1 MDAELSNRE
10 LREESAAKLPLRRG
24 LLFIAVGLA
33 GVFGT
38 WVAQRNGA
46 LAGWQPPLGLFSVVV
61 AQFALLL
68 GIGSLSAVVIRSIRG
83 PAARAVGTT
92 VEVANISRYE
102 RDGQGNYSAV
112 TVENAGG
119 TVAHLA
125 TTGTYTVNPDCT
137 GTQEG
142 VGATGAVTHY
152 ELVIGNAGRT
162 VELLRTDQ
170 PVLSGTQT
178 RQ

>member
-1 MDAELSNRE
+1 MKVTHQQLRVPLLLTMLSV
-10 LREESAAKLPLRRG
+10 LIGAVP
-24 LLFIAVGLA
+24 FAVGHAAQSDGCTLA
-33 GVFGT
+33 TIQGVY
-38 WVAQRNGA
+38 ASRLSGA
-46 LAGWQPPLGLFSVVV
+46 RVQPD
-61 AQFALLL
+61 
-68 GIGSLSAVVIRSIRG
+68 GS
-83 PAARAVGTT
+83 T

-119 TVAHLA
+119 TVAHLT

-152 ELVIGNAGRT
+152 ELVIANSGQT

>member
-1 MDAELSNRE
+1 MKVTRQQ
-10 LREESAAKLPLRRG
+10 LRVASMVIMLGGLIGALP
-24 LLFIAVGLA
+24 FAVGHAAQADA
-33 GVFGT
+33 GECNLGT
-38 WVAQRNGA
+38 IQGVYASRLSGA
-46 LAGWQPPLGLFSVVV
+46 RVQPD
-61 AQFALLL
+61 
-68 GIGSLSAVVIRSIRG
+68 GSI
-83 PAARAVGTT
+83 
-92 VEVANISRYE
+92 VEVANISRYV

-119 TVAHLA
+119 VVAHLT
-125 TTGTYTVNPDCT
+125 TTGTYTVNSDCT

-152 ELVIGNAGRT
+152 ELVIGNAGQS

>member
-1 MDAELSNRE
+1 MRATQQFGVALVVIA
-10 LREESAAKLPLRRG
+10 LGVLISAVP
-24 LLFIAVGLA
+24 FAVGHARQADGEQCNLA
-33 GVFGT
+33 TIQGVYASRLSGARVQPDGT
-38 WVAQRNGA
+38 V
-46 LAGWQPPLGLFSVVV
+46 
-61 AQFALLL
+61 
-68 GIGSLSAVVIRSIRG
+68 
-83 PAARAVGTT
+83 
-92 VEVANISRYE
+92 VEVANISRYV

-119 TVAHLA
+119 IIAHLT
-125 TTGTYTVNPDCT
+125 TTGTYTVNADCT

-152 ELVIGNAGRT
+152 ELVIAKGGET
-162 VELLRTDQ
+162 VELLRTDP

>member
-1 MDAELSNRE
+1 MHVTRKQPVLA
-10 LREESAAKLPLRRG
+10 LRQGRVRVGLGVIALVG
-24 LLFIAVGLA
+24 LLGTVPSAIGHAGQPDGGQCNLATIQGVYASRLA
-33 GVFGT
+33 GARV
-38 WVAQRNGA
+38 
-46 LAGWQPPLGLFSVVV
+46 QPD
-61 AQFALLL
+61 
-68 GIGSLSAVVIRSIRG
+68 
-83 PAARAVGTT
+83 GTT

-102 RDGQGNYSAV
+102 RDGQGNYSAT

-119 TVAHLA
+119 TLAHLT

-142 VGATGAVTHY
+142 VGATGAITHY
-152 ELVIGNAGRT
+152 ELVIGNGGHT
-162 VELLRTDQ
+162 VELLRTDA

>member
-1 MDAELSNRE
+1 MKVTHQHVRLASILIIVGV
-10 LREESAAKLPLRRG
+10 LIAGVP
-24 LLFIAVGLA
+24 FAVGQAAQAAPEECNLGTIQ
-33 GVFGT
+33 GVYASRLSGARMQPDGT
-38 WVAQRNGA
+38 
-46 LAGWQPPLGLFSVVV
+46 
-61 AQFALLL
+61 
-68 GIGSLSAVVIRSIRG
+68 I
-83 PAARAVGTT
+83 
-92 VEVANISRYE
+92 VEVANISRYV
-102 RDGQGNYSAV
+102 RDGQGNFSAA

-119 TVAHLA
+119 VVAHLT

-152 ELVIGNAGRT
+152 ELVIANGGQT

-178 RQ
+178 RE

>member
-1 MDAELSNRE
+1 MKHVRVAVIVVMLAV
-10 LREESAAKLPLRRG
+10 LVGAVP
-24 LLFIAVGLA
+24 FAVGHAAQSGAGECNLA
-33 GVFGT
+33 MIQGVY
-38 WVAQRNGA
+38 ASRLSGA
-46 LAGWQPPLGLFSVVV
+46 RVQPDGSV
-61 AQFALLL
+61 
-68 GIGSLSAVVIRSIRG
+68 
-83 PAARAVGTT
+83 
-92 VEVANISRYE
+92 VEVANISRYD

-119 TVAHLA
+119 TVAHLT

-152 ELVIGNAGRT
+152 ELVIANSGQT